1 MNKDFFFEIT
11 TPLNVTVRTTIEYW
25 NYVTTIKHRNMK
37 GKEKNVTG
45 TLSSP
50 DFIRK
55 SLIDKSVFLYY
66 KKYVNYLYCSV
77 VRHENGTGYLITA
90 YVTDK
95 AKEGEV
101 IWTK

>member
-11 TPLNVTVRTTIEYW
+11 TPLNVSVRTTIDYW
-25 NYVTTIKHRNMK
+25 NYVTTIKHRNIK
-37 GKEKNVTG
+37 GKEKNITS

-50 DFIRK
+50 DFVRK
-55 SLIDKSVFLYY
+55 SIIDDSVFLYY
-66 KKYVNYLYCSV
+66 KKIEDYLYCSV